1 MKRLPFL
8 LIMSLIFL
16 SCYKESNTV
25 TQTGCD
31 MQQVYADNA
40 KKVTITNGIWGTV
53 ALMEGN
59 CMPVVPPTPST
70 CKTCPVKRTIK
81 IYDYT
86 LQSQATPQISNGLY
100 DSFSTQFIKEVN
112 ADDNGFFQVDIP
124 PGHYTIVAVENGK
137 LYAFGFDGQGGL
149 SPVTFT
155 GGKQNINLTLIY
167 AVF

>member
-1 MKRLPFL
+1 MKKLLCFL
-8 LIMSLIFL
+8 IISSAFL
-16 SCYKESNTV
+16 SCHKESNTT
-25 TQTGCD
+25 TQNGCD

-59 CMPVVPPTPST
+59 CMPVVPPTSST

-112 ADDNGFFQVDIP
+112 TDANGFFQVDIP

>member
-1 MKRLPFL
+1 
-8 LIMSLIFL
+8 
-16 SCYKESNTV
+16 
-25 TQTGCD
+25 

-40 KKVTITNGIWGTV
+40 KKLTITNGIWGTV

-59 CMPVVPPTPST
+59 CMPVAPPTSST

-86 LQSQATPQISNGLY
+86 LQSQTTPQISNGLY
-100 DSFSTQFIKEVN
+100 DSFSTQLIKEVD

-155 GGKQNINLTLIY
+155 GGRQNINLTLIY